1 MSQVTYFKLL
11 YLTSP
16 MSKRLP
22 GLTKPSWRRRW
33 QKRRILCLPKKVSK
47 FQRTACSL
55 FFRSSAAMFCPHWFY
70 TLHYSKIASFIAL
83 FFIQTSNLHHQSL
96 LCMHPS
102 HILFAVS
109 RSVSV
114 DTVSA
119 QLLPKSTIS
128 KCSTGSVIL
137 QKFIYI
143 INDNLVCYNV
153 LRSKWRLSHCTY

>member
-1 MSQVTYFKLL
+1 
-11 YLTSP
+11 

-33 QKRRILCLPKKVSK
+33 QKRRILCPPKKVSK
-47 FQRTACSL
+47 FQRTACSV
-55 FFRSSAAMFCPHWFY
+55 FFRSSAAMLCSHWFY

-83 FFIQTSNLHHQSL
+83 FFIQTPNFHHKSL
-96 LCMHPS
+96 LCMHPSPLS

-114 DTVSA
+114 DRSG

-153 LRSKWRLSHCTY
+153 LRPKWGLSHCTY